1 MAIALPNSPT
11 LNQEVVSGDDTYKWV
26 GDKWVKVTPIDIDRL
41 QETATVKFFTDAK
54 ARLAIS
60 VAGDLSYNNVTGVIS
75 YTASSNIPTDL
86 SDLTDNTNIIPDD
99 LSDLGI
105 ADGTTGQVLTT
116 NGAGA
121 FTFQDTAGI
130 TDYDIEVVS
139 SLPGSPVASTIYFIT

>member
-41 QETATVKFFTDAK
+41 QETATVQFFTDAK

-60 VAGDLSYNNVTGVIS
+60 ATGDLSYNNVTGVIS
-75 YTASSNIPTDL
+75 YTASTSIPTDL
-86 SDLTDNTNIIPDD
+86 SELTDNTNIIPDD

-130 TDYDIEVVS
+130 TDYDIEVVA

>member
-60 VAGDLSYNNVTGVIS
+60 VAGDLSYNNVTGVITYS
-75 YTASSNIPTDL
+75 TPTIPTDL
-86 SDLTDNTNIIPDD
+86 SDLTDSTNIIPDT
-99 LSDLGI
+99 LADLGI

-116 NGAGA
+116 NGSGA
-121 FTFQDTAGI
+121 FSFQDTAGI
-130 TDYDIEVVS
+130 TDYDIDVVA
-139 SLPGSPVASTIYFIT
+139 SLPGSPVATTIYFIT